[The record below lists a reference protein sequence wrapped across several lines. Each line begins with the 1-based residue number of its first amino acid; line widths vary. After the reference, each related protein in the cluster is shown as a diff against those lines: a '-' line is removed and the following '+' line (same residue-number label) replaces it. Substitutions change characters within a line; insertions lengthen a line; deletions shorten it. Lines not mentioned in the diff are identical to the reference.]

1 MMTPLREGYFTSSDV
16 ERYAEMKASSVW
28 WKSGYNDS
36 SGTLERQ
43 KVIAL
48 LSSLNTE
55 GFWYWTIVCV
65 WKFSPL
71 SSNFIQCSL
80 IKTTANNSL
89 IFCWINLV
97 KFIEL
102 VYYDPEM
109 HFNGWITMIEMNI
122 YLFYWKCIIL

>member
-1 MMTPLREGYFTSSDV
+1 MMTLLREGYFTSSDV

-28 WKSGYNDS
+28 WKSGCNDS
-36 SGTLERQ
+36 PGTLERQ

-48 LSSLNTE
+48 LSFLNTE

-71 SSNFIQCSL
+71 SFYFIQCSL
-80 IKTTANNSL
+80 IKTIANNSL
-89 IFCWINLV
+89 IFCRINLV

-122 YLFYWKCIIL
+122 YLFYSKCIIL